1 MGEVIGRIA
10 PARHEPT
17 FVLGEA
23 TYHIENEE
31 VPRPSTVIVIAAT
44 PTDEDGMR
52 SLYVWTGGSEADE
65 ASVLDT
71 LWAASRLDGSAL
83 EREPYDEDYW

>member
-1 MGEVIGRIA
+1 MGEVIGRIE
-10 PARHEPT
+10 PLRHEPT

-31 VPRPSTVIVIAAT
+31 VPRPSTVIVVAAT
-44 PTDEDGMR
+44 PADEDGMR
-52 SLYVWTGGSEADE
+52 GLYVWTGGSEADT

-71 LWAASRLDGSAL
+71 LWAASELDDAYF
-83 EREPYDEDYW
+83 ERKPYDEDHW